1 MPSGYLR
8 RAAFS
13 ISIST
18 GGAWTVDQVTSRTIG
33 ELKKEIVDRA
43 AREPQR
49 KPTTK
54 VKTEDL
60 RQEGAS
66 TKTLDR
72 ASEMRE
78 N

>member
-1 MPSGYLR
+1 MQSGYLR

-13 ISIST
+13 IST
-18 GGAWTVDQVTSRTIG
+18 GGAWAVEQVTSRTID
-33 ELKKEIVDRA
+33 EMKREIVDRA

-49 KPTTK
+49 NPTTK

-60 RQEGAS
+60 RQESAS
-66 TKTLDR
+66 TKTLYR